1 VENDDRLT
9 LAELEER
16 SGTPART
23 IRFYIARGLLDGPVT
38 AGRAA
43 HYTAAHLERIERIRR
58 FQKQGL
64 MLAEI
69 ATRLS
74 GGEQKQRQ
82 PEAWWHYDVAPD
94 VRVAVRDGAS
104 PWRVKLIRQALM
116 ELEERLKKQGGE

>member
-1 VENDDRLT
+1 MEPEDRLS

-43 HYTAAHLERIERIRR
+43 HYTSAHLERIEVIRKL
-58 FQKQGL
+58 QGQGL

-69 ATRLS
+69 ASRLAGS
-74 GGEQKQRQ
+74 EPKQKQ
-82 PEAWWHYDVAPD
+82 PEAWWHYDVASD

-104 PWRVKLIRQALM
+104 PWRVKLIRQTLM
-116 ELEERLKKQGGE
+116 ELEQKLKKQGGE